1 MACAK
6 YFKIMLWTPV
16 FMLLTA
22 FLLLSNAG
30 DDLTLEKVEGFFLLF
45 GLPAYCVFAVWATK
59 KINKKTEL
67 QVVRLVWWAPVLFF
81 PFYGGAWLISGLGHL
96 LVGDVAG
103 LGMMVSWIVLLPYEL
118 MLGYC
123 FVFLVVAVYKI
134 VVE

>member
-1 MACAK
+1 MAYAK

-16 FMLLTA
+16 LMLLTA
-22 FLLLSNAG
+22 FLLLGKA
-30 DDLTLEKVEGFFLLF
+30 DDNLALEKLEGVFLLF

-67 QVVRLVWWAPVLFF
+67 QVVRLVWWAPVMFI
-81 PFYGGAWLISGLGHL
+81 PFYGGAWLMSGLSHL

-118 MLGYC
+118 MLGYV
-123 FVFLVVAVYKI
+123 FVFLVIAVYK
-134 VVE
+134 VVIE